1 MLDYKYLGIQPYQK
15 ILLAMQEFTLH
26 RTEHTPDEIWFLQH
40 AAVFTQGQAGKKE
53 HILNPG
59 EIPVIQSDRGGQV
72 TYHAPGQLIAY
83 VLINLAKKSLN
94 SRAFVTILE
103 SAVIN
108 TLAQLG
114 IKANAN
120 ATAPGV
126 YVGGAKICSI
136 GIRIKKGCSYHG
148 LSLNVNLDLEPFSRI
163 NPCGYTNLQVT
174 QIKNFIPEISL
185 EAVTPLLAKSLSY
198 SLQAKTA

>member
-1 MLDYKYLGIQPYQK
+1 MLDCKYLGIQPYQK

-26 RTEHTPDEIWFLQH
+26 RTECTQDEIWFLQH

-83 VLINLAKKSLN
+83 VLINLAKKNIN

-103 SAVIN
+103 SAVIDA
-108 TLAQLG
+108 LAELG

-136 GIRIKKGCSYHG
+136 GVRIKKGCSYHG

-163 NPCGYTNLQVT
+163 NPCGYTDLPVT
-174 QIKNFIPEISL
+174 QLKNFIPEISL
-185 EAVTPLLAKSLSY
+185 AIVTPLLAKSLSY
-198 SLQAKTA
+198 SLQANTS